1 MVMFFLAQP
10 MKVPAPAAL
19 AACLFSR
26 AFRASRASWV
36 CAAAL
41 PWASWAYAA
50 ALPLASWACAA
61 ALPLASGCASTAH
74 ASGAGAAPLAPVA
87 PAPPPKDDGS
97 PAKGGDGGPEHAA
110 ALEQLKT
117 ARLDGRTDRQNSVR
131 VLLPDAPNWLR
142 VKFWGV
148 KSLVGFRYGKSHHAI
163 VGGFV
168 IHVPDETAPGAC
180 GKAFEDWAQ
189 PYADAF
195 EVEIA
200 HDAPK
205 AFPWNGKIVDV
216 DSLVATTATLGDHD
230 QYAAVYA
237 TYPVWPKACLILGI
251 AIPARNELE
260 RAKAV
265 RDRFAAEV
273 LPKVQ
278 VTAPA
283 EPKESY

>member
-1 MVMFFLAQP
+1 MARTARPCRTARSPATKRFAASAALLSLLGSTAWGCASASRGSA
-10 MKVPAPAAL
+10 APAA
-19 AACLFSR
+19 
-26 AFRASRASWV
+26 
-36 CAAAL
+36 
-41 PWASWAYAA
+41 
-50 ALPLASWACAA
+50 
-61 ALPLASGCASTAH
+61 
-74 ASGAGAAPLAPVA
+74 AAPLPPVA
-87 PAPPPKDDGS
+87 PAPPPKDDGLA
-97 PAKGGDGGPEHAA
+97 AKGGRGGPEHAA
-110 ALEQLKT
+110 ALEQLKA
-117 ARLDGRTDRQNSVR
+117 ARFDWRTDRQNSVR
-131 VLLPDAPNWLR
+131 VLLPDAPSWLR

-148 KSLVGFRYGKSHHAI
+148 KSLVGFRYGKAHHAI
-163 VGGFV
+163 VGGFIV
-168 IHVPDETAPGAC
+168 HVADETVPGAC

-216 DSLVATTATLGDHD
+216 DSFVATTATLGDHD

-237 TYPVWPKACLILGI
+237 TYPIWPKACLVLGI
-251 AIPARNELE
+251 AVPARDELE

-278 VTAPA
+278 VTSAT
-283 EPKESY
+283 EPKEMY